1 MLGINHYLTTRV
13 LTDPECVDQTAQ
25 KKAKTKT
32 KMGLKESAQF
42 LASSKYIR
50 RHLHLR
56 HDYLRVPATAPVT
69 HYLPALPTGTSA
81 CWPRW

>member
-13 LTDPECVDQTAQ
+13 LTDPDCVDQTAQ
-25 KKAKTKT
+25 MKAKVKT

-50 RHLHLR
+50 LLATDRTS
-56 HDYLRVPATAPVT
+56 RVR
-69 HYLPALPTGTSA
+69 PTRLTPLS
-81 CWPRW
+81 PP